1 MFGIVVTYP
10 TTLTTWFDE
19 DGDVVVIKPDEVA
32 AYTIDPVAVV
42 YEELTAYPLTNNPF
56 TVGDV
61 PVAIPNIPVLLPV
74 ESAFASD
81 HVLDELRKYNCPVV
95 SVPDPNLTISPLNA
109 GDVGGA
115 NINEPL
121 RVCIPVISTVFAAKS
136 PFINGV
142 PEPDAIYN
150 LLLSSVDVEGPAPN
164 PIATLFEELPEN
176 KHPAFLPNAMLLDP
190 IDEEIKALHPI
201 AVLWHPVVLQNK
213 ALSPIAV
220 L

>member
-74 ESAFASD
+74 ELAFASD

-95 SVPDPNLTISPLNA
+95 NVPDPNLTISPLNA

-121 RVCIPVISTVFAAKS
+121 RVCIPVISTVFAVKS

-142 PEPDAIYN
+142 PEPEAIYS
-150 LLLSSVDVEGPAPN
+150 LLFSSVNVEGPAAN
-164 PIATLFEELPEN
+164 PIAILFEELPE
-176 KHPAFLPNAMLLDP
+176 KQCPAFCPNAIL
-190 IDEEIKALHPI
+190 LHPVI
-201 AVLWHPVVLQNK
+201 VLRK
-213 ALSPIAV
+213 A
-220 L
+220 

>member
-42 YEELTAYPLTNNPF
+42 YEELTAYPLTNTPF
-56 TVGDV
+56 AVGDV

-74 ESAFASD
+74 ELAFASD

-95 SVPDPNLTISPLNA
+95 NVPDPNLTISPLNA

-121 RVCIPVISTVFAAKS
+121 RVCVPVNVPDPDTIKDPVICTS
-136 PFINGV
+136 
-142 PEPDAIYN
+142 EPDVKIRFDLAGALVPFPIIN
-150 LLLSSVDVEGPAPN
+150 APC
-164 PIATLFEELPEN
+164 ADED
-176 KHPAFLPNAMLLDP
+176 MLYCP
-190 IDEEIKALHPI
+190 
-201 AVLWHPVVLQNK
+201 WTCW
-213 ALSPIAV
+213 
-220 L
+220 